1 MSMKIKIF
9 GSKNLNE
16 LERMVNDFCEEH
28 DIIDVRHTALIANS
42 LVIDRVL
49 VMYNDRPKVSINDHN
64 CLNCKYASVPFCV
77 EPCNSCSS
85 LNFKYW
91 EAGE

>member
-1 MSMKIKIF
+1 MKIKIF
-9 GSKNLNE
+9 GSKNINE
-16 LERMVNDFCEEH
+16 LERMVNEFCEKH
-28 DIIDVRHTALIANS
+28 DIINIQHTTLAVNS
-42 LVIDRVL
+42 FVTDRVF
-49 VMYNDRPKVSINDHN
+49 VMYEDRQKVSINHN
-64 CLNCKYASVPFCV
+64 CLNCKYASVPSCV